1 MISFIELIPLVS
13 IICLSSSF
21 ALLFLSF
28 LTFHKSCERLQY
40 ESLVQTQY
48 CVLLYAAMYAEE
60 AKTLA
65 LLVWRGR
72 VDLDTKRKA
81 VEFDT
86 GLDVSQSKI
95 LNVCIFCNSTRVAIT
110 KIALV
115 QLYLMLWP
123 G

>member
-1 MISFIELIPLVS
+1 M
-13 IICLSSSF
+13 
-21 ALLFLSF
+21 
-28 LTFHKSCERLQY
+28 
-40 ESLVQTQY
+40 
-48 CVLLYAAMYAEE
+48 
-60 AKTLA
+60 
-65 LLVWRGR
+65 
-72 VDLDTKRKA
+72 DLDTKRKA